1 MKPGLGLSL
10 PLALLVAAC
19 SQTPPP
25 QTPAGATDAGSPP
38 AAAAAP
44 VEAGSLHAYHWRLS
58 EARDAQGATIDA
70 LFPRADKPL
79 QLDFTAEH
87 LGVANAC
94 NRIGGPYRLEDER
107 LQVAR
112 LAQTMMAC
120 ADPKLAAVDSAIGQ
134 RLESSPRVSLQSGDP
149 PRLSL
154 VTDGGDTLVFEGHPT
169 PETRYGSPGETVFFE
184 VAPQRVACSHPL
196 IPNHQCLQVRER
208 SYDAQGLVTGE
219 PGEWQPLYQEIE
231 GYTHEPGVRNVLRVK
246 RFEVQDLPADAS
258 SVAYVLDMVVE
269 SEAVKP

>member
-1 MKPGLGLSL
+1 MRLGLGLSL

-19 SQTPPP
+19 AQKPPAE
-25 QTPAGATDAGSPP
+25 TAADATDAGPPPP
-38 AAAAAP
+38 AAEP
-44 VEAGSLHAYHWRLS
+44 VEAESLRAYHWRLS
-58 EARDAQGATIDA
+58 EARDAQGATIEA

-94 NRIGGPYRLEDER
+94 NRIGGPYKLEDGR

-120 ADPKLAAVDSAIGQ
+120 ADRKLADADPAISQ
-134 RLESSPRVSLQSGDP
+134 RLESSPRVSLQPGDT

-154 VTDGGDTLVFEGHPT
+154 VTDNGDTLVFEGRPT
-169 PETRYGSPGETVFFE
+169 PETRYGSPGETVFLE

-196 IPNHQCLQVRER
+196 IPNHQCLRVRER
-208 SYDAQGLVTGE
+208 YYDAQGLVSGE

-231 GYTHEPGVRNVLRVK
+231 GYTHEPGVRNVVRVK
-246 RFEVQDLPADAS
+246 RFEVKDPPADAS

-269 SEAVKP
+269 SETAKP